1 VYILLIIMKSNNKK
15 FNMKKAGES
24 SNCACFNL
32 RKITRVV
39 TQVFEDVFRH
49 EGIDL
54 KGTQYSLLVNV
65 FAYGPIP
72 ITRLSEI
79 LVMDRTSL
87 ARNLKP
93 LLNKGYLKINN
104 GEDKRIKMV
113 ELTPAGKQILSNA
126 YPYWKSTQKSVV
138 KEIGEKNW
146 KLMFESI
153 NSFVPKFESIM

>member
-1 VYILLIIMKSNNKK
+1 MKTKNEN

-24 SNCACFNL
+24 NSCACFNL

-39 TQVFEDVFRH
+39 TQIYDDVFRH

-65 FAYGPIP
+65 FAYGPVP

-87 ARNLKP
+87 ARNVKP
-93 LLNKGYLKINN
+93 LINKGYIKVSS
-104 GEDKRIKMV
+104 GDDKRKKMV
-113 ELTPAGKQILSNA
+113 ELTRNGKRVLSNA
-126 YPYWKSTQKSVV
+126 YPHWKSAQKTVV
-138 KEIGEKNW
+138 KQIGENNW

>member
-1 VYILLIIMKSNNKK
+1 MNSNKEK

-24 SNCACFNL
+24 GNCTCFNL
-32 RKITRVV
+32 RKISRVV

-49 EGIDL
+49 EGIEL

-65 FAYGPIP
+65 FAYGPVP
-72 ITRLSEI
+72 ITRLAEI

-93 LLNKGYLKINN
+93 LGNKGYLKIKS
-104 GEDKRIKMV
+104 GKDKRTKMV
-113 ELTPAGKQILSNA
+113 ELTPAGKEILSDA
-126 YPYWKSTQKSVV
+126 YPHWKSAQRSVV

>member
-1 VYILLIIMKSNNKK
+1 MTKSAKEK

-24 SNCACFNL
+24 GSCACFNL
-32 RKITRVV
+32 RKISRVV
-39 TQVFEDVFRH
+39 TQVFEDVFRN

-65 FAYGPIP
+65 FAYGPVP
-72 ITRLSEI
+72 ITKLAEI

-93 LLNKGYLKINN
+93 LDNKGLLIIKS
-104 GEDKRIKMV
+104 GKDKRTKMV
-113 ELTPAGKQILSNA
+113 EITASGKQVLSNA
-126 YPYWKSTQKSVV
+126 YPHWKTAQKRVV
-138 KEIGEKNW
+138 NEIGRKNW